1 MPEVLARFIAVRRP
15 GAFLVDNFPVL
26 AKNPIFN
33 LLSNWKSIG
42 RQYHDLDNAIF
53 MEFWNRMKKSVDDG
67 TAPHSFAKTLLN
79 SYEKN
84 GLTENEA
91 AWIWYVVFAILNFP
105 PVGQKRNKP
114 WTHLPSSIVAACW
127 KRARKQQAPL

>member
-1 MPEVLARFIAVRRP
+1 MHEVLARFIAVRRP

-91 AWIWYVVFAILNFP
+91 AWIWYVVLAGLNFP
-105 PVGQKRNKP
+105 PVWRKRNKP
-114 WTHLPSSIVAACW
+114 WTQLTSSIVAAC
-127 KRARKQQAPL
+127 